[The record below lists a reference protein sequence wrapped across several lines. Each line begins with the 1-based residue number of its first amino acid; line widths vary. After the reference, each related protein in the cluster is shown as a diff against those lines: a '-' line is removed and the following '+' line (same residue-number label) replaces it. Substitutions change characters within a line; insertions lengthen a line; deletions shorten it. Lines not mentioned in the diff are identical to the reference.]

1 MGDIET
7 YVNEKSAKFIMGIEP
22 LDQFDNFRQTLL
34 KMNIE
39 RVTEIRQAALDRYL
53 VR

>member
-1 MGDIET
+1 
-7 YVNEKSAKFIMGIEP
+7 MGIEP